1 MYRFY
6 WYPKCSTCKK
16 AKAWLDAHHVDYQ
29 LIDMVTNTP
38 SAETIKAWLTHTE
51 VPIRRL
57 FNTSGMKYRELG
69 LKDQLAD
76 FSVKKASEVLS
87 TDGMLIKRP
96 LIVKDKQ
103 LVAIGFNEKT
113 YEGVLIEN
121 GWETLEEKR

>member
-16 AKAWLDAHHVDYQ
+16 AKSWLDAHHIDYQ
-29 LIDMVTNTP
+29 VVDMIADTP
-38 SAETIKAWLTHTE
+38 SAETIEEWLTHNE
-51 VPIRRL
+51 IPMRRL

-69 LKDQLAD
+69 LKDQIAD
-76 FSVKKASEVLS
+76 FSVKKASAVLS

-113 YEGVLIEN
+113 YEGVLI
-121 GWETLEEKR
+121 

>member
-1 MYRFY
+1 MYTFY

-16 AKAWLDAHHVDYQ
+16 AKAWLDKHEVAYQ
-29 LIDMVTNTP
+29 TIDMIQEVP
-38 SAETIKAWLTHTE
+38 AAETIEAWLSNSQ
-51 VPIRRL
+51 VPIRRV

-69 LKDQLAD
+69 LKEQVGSFTIA
-76 FSVKKASEVLS
+76 KASQVLS

-113 YEGVLIEN
+113 YEGVL
-121 GWETLEEKR
+121 T